1 MLELIKTLGFTP
13 KENTMGFFEKKYTSF
28 DDYSITYD
36 AEKKS
41 IDFGGKISFNRT
53 ENSTQKFTKPEDMVV
68 LECVDRLLEKGY
80 APDNIILEKV
90 YPSGHGTSGRLDI
103 LVTQDSEAYMM
114 IECKTWGKEF
124 DKEFSHL
131 QKNGG
136 QLFTYFQQD
145 KNAEILVLYTSNL
158 DGETV
163 VYKNEIVKIEKEY
176 RDTSN
181 VKDFYDRWNKLTKNN
196 GVFEKD
202 ASAYAFVSKALTKK
216 ELQALKQEDSNFIF
230 NRFLEILRHN
240 VVSDKPNAFNKIF
253 TLFLCKIIDEDRSDD
268 EQLHFQWLEG
278 EDTHVSF
285 QKRLSDLYTRGMNEL
300 LEKKVTDV
308 SDSEF
313 DKQFQQV
320 DDKYKAKFKEMLTEM
335 RLKKNNEFAIKEVY
349 DDDSFN
355 ENAVVV
361 KEIVEL
367 LQTYQIRYNYR
378 QQFLSDFFE
387 LLLTTGLKQES
398 GQFFTP
404 VPLARFII
412 KSMPITQIV
421 EEKVSRGDKTDLL
434 PAVIDYAAGS
444 GHFITESM
452 EEIQKYIDTMDESRL
467 TPTSKR
473 AIKSWK
479 ADPFDWAEDYVY
491 GIEKDYRLVKTAK
504 VSCYLHGDGLAKV
517 IHGDGLADFATAKE
531 YRDRLKTVDKTY
543 TQDNKA
549 FDVVISNPPYS
560 VSSFKSMM
568 DSTKAKENFT
578 LFDRLTDQSSEIE
591 ALFIERTKQLLKD
604 GGMAGIILPSS
615 ILSNTGIYT
624 QAREII
630 LNYFDIVGIV
640 ELGSNTFMATGTN
653 TVILFLRR
661 KNNADHLNT
670 KASVEKLF
678 THKQDIAIN
687 GIENPLQKYLAH
699 VWEDMSIDDYF
710 TLLNDAPSDKLL
722 DYEVMKEYIHN
733 FKDDKGDISERL
745 ARIVEIEKEK
755 LLYFVMAYPQKV
767 TVVKTGDKK
776 AEKKFLGYEFSHRR
790 GNEGIHP
797 TQRGKTIDEC
807 TTLYDESSYTNKLK
821 ANSYIYSAFNGD
833 FKEIDESLKHNV
845 SYVNLID
852 MMNFD
857 SVNFEKNISLSIEKK
872 VNISFLENCDKYT
885 KEKISSFA
893 VLNPSKKEISD
904 LDDNTIVSFIEMSSV
919 SNDGFIQEKIERP
932 LHELRK
938 GSFTYFKEDDIII
951 AKITPSME
959 NGKCAIAKGLTNGLA
974 LGSSEFH
981 VIRVNTS
988 VSNKYLF
995 AILNTQEVRI
1005 EAEHKMVGASGHRRV
1020 PINFYG
1026 DLKIPLP
1033 PKKIQ
1038 EKIVDEIETLE
1049 EQVKSKKGK
1058 IESLRNNISEKI
1070 ASVKGSLVSLQ
1081 EMTTKI
1087 GSGSTP
1093 RGGESAY
1100 KLSGISLIRSQNI
1113 YDEGMRAKGLV
1124 YIDDIQAQKLDNVTV
1139 EKDDILFNITGA
1151 SVARCCMVEEAYLP
1165 ARVNQHVSI
1174 IRTNNKALSKYV
1186 QIILTNSEYKNKLLE
1201 IASGGTSREAI
1212 TKTQLETFKIPL
1224 PSMEEQKKIVSKI
1237 EAIEKQIKQKEKE
1250 LVSIPQRK
1258 EDVLKQYL

>member
-1 MLELIKTLGFTP
+1 MLELIKKLGFVP
-13 KENTMGFFEKKYTSF
+13 KENTINTFQKHYTLHN
-28 DDYSITYD
+28 DYRIEFNPQNKTIDFGSKICFNDT
-36 AEKKS
+36 KKS
-41 IDFGGKISFNRT
+41 IQN
-53 ENSTQKFTKPEDMVV
+53 FTKQEDLVV

-80 APDNIILEKV
+80 APENIVLEKQWKT
-90 YPSGHGTSGRLDI
+90 GHGTSGRLDI
-103 LVTQDSEAYMM
+103 LVTQNSEAYMM

-124 DKEFSHL
+124 DKEFSNL

-145 KNAEILVLYTSNL
+145 KNAEILVLYTSML
-158 DGETV
+158 GGENV

-181 VKDFYDRWNKLTKNN
+181 VKDFYDRWNKLSKNN
-196 GVFEKD
+196 GIFENY
-202 ASAYAFVSKALTKK
+202 ANAYAFVSKALTKK
-216 ELQALKQEDSNFIF
+216 DLKVLKQEDSSFIF

-240 VVSDKPNAFNKIF
+240 IVSDKPNAFNKIF
-253 TLFLCKIIDEDRSDD
+253 TLFLCKIIDEDRSDN

-278 EDTHVSF
+278 EDTHISF

-320 DDKYKAKFKEMLTEM
+320 DDEYKVKFKEMLTEM

-355 ENAVVV
+355 ENAIVV

-367 LQTYQIRYNYR
+367 LQIYQIRYNYR

-434 PAVIDYAAGS
+434 PTIIDYAAGS

-452 EEIQKYIDTMDESRL
+452 EEVQKYIDTIDESKL

-517 IHGDGLADFATAKE
+517 IHGDGLADFTTAKE
-531 YRDRLKTVDKTY
+531 YKDRLKVADKTY

-549 FDVVISNPPYS
+549 FDIVISNPPYS

-568 DSTKAKENFT
+568 DSAKAKDNFI

-591 ALFIERTKQLLKD
+591 TLFIERTKQLLKD

-624 QAREII
+624 LAREIV
-630 LNYFDIVGIV
+630 LNYFDIVSIV

-661 KNNADHLNT
+661 KNNADHLNI

-678 THKQDIAIN
+678 TNKQDITIN
-687 GIENPLQKYLAH
+687 GVENPLQKYLAH
-699 VWEDMSIDDYF
+699 VWEDISINDYF
-710 TLLNDAPSDKLL
+710 TLLDDAQSNKLL
-722 DYEVMKEYIHN
+722 EHEVMKEYIHK
-733 FKDDKGDISERL
+733 FKDDKGDIFEQL
-745 ARIVEIEKEK
+745 AQIVQIEKEK

-767 TVVKTGDKK
+767 TVIKTGEKK

-790 GNEGIHP
+790 GSEGIHP
-797 TQRGKTIDEC
+797 TQRGSTIDEC
-807 TTLYDESSYTNKLK
+807 TSLYDESSYVNALK
-821 ANSYIYSAFNGD
+821 ANSYIYSAFNGE
-833 FKEIDESLKHNV
+833 FKEIDESLKNNI
-845 SYVNLID
+845 SYVDLVDILH
-852 MMNFD
+852 FD
-857 SVNFEKNISLSIEKK
+857 GVNFEKNISLNVKKKFKIESRWEIKSFSDIVSIEYGTRIVKKNTKDGSYPVYGGGGETFTTDTYNRESRVIISRFGMSPKCIRAVDGKFFLNDSGFTICSNNEEILLSSFLDIYNFSIEKDIYLCGRGVAQK
-872 VNISFLENCDKYT
+872 NMD
-885 KEKISSFA
+885 
-893 VLNPSKKEISD
+893 
-904 LDDNTIVSFIEMSSV
+904 IEQ
-919 SNDGFIQEKIERP
+919 F
-932 LHELRK
+932 
-938 GSFTYFKEDDIII
+938 
-951 AKITPSME
+951 
-959 NGKCAIAKGLTNGLA
+959 
-974 LGSSEFH
+974 
-981 VIRVNTS
+981 
-988 VSNKYLF
+988 NK
-995 AILNTQEVRI
+995 
-1005 EAEHKMVGASGHRRV
+1005 
-1020 PINFYG
+1020 
-1026 DLKIPLP
+1026 LKIPLP
-1033 PKKIQ
+1033 PKEIQ
-1038 EKIVDEIETLE
+1038 EKIVDEIEALNE
-1049 EQVKSKKGK
+1049 KEKSEKEA
-1058 IESLRNNISEKI
+1058 IESLRNKISEEI
-1070 ASVKGSLVSLQ
+1070 TLVKGTLVSLQ
-1081 EMTTKI
+1081 EITTKI

-1100 KLSGISLIRSQNI
+1100 QLNGISLIRSQNI

-1124 YIDDIQAQKLDNVTV
+1124 FIDDIQAKKLDNVTV
-1139 EKDDILFNITGA
+1139 EKNDILFNITGA
-1151 SVARCCMVEEAYLP
+1151 SVARCCMVEEVYLP

-1186 QIILTNSEYKNKLLE
+1186 QMILTNSEYKNKLLE

-1224 PSMEEQKKIVSKI
+1224 PSMEEQKKIVSKL
-1237 EAIEKQIKQKEKE
+1237 ETIEKKIKQKEE
-1250 LVSIPQRK
+1250 QLASIPQQK
-1258 EDVLKQYL
+1258 EDVLKKYL